1 MEIIL
6 NNYKYIVEKDDFNSF
21 EKSLVEER
29 ITDYFEPYDY
39 IFGDFSYGRVR
50 FKGFYES
57 NNKNCTKIND
67 IKYLNEYINN
77 YCSFGCKWFLLKK
90 CGKATN

>member
-6 NNYKYIVEKDDFNSF
+6 NNYKYIVEKDEFNSF
-21 EKSLVEER
+21 DKSLVEEK

-50 FKGFYES
+50 FKGFYGS
-57 NNKNCTKIND
+57 KNKNCTKIND
-67 IKYLNEYINN
+67 IKYLKEYINN
-77 YCSFGCKWFLLKK
+77 YCSYGCKWFLLKK
-90 CGKATN
+90 CEKAAN